1 MTRRPPSAGSGS
13 AADEFARL
21 VEIMRVLR
29 SPDGCPWDRKQSL
42 ESLKP
47 FVLEE
52 AHEVVDA
59 IERGDTP
66 GLLGEIGDL
75 VFEGVFLAQ
84 LCAEEGRFD
93 IAASLREV
101 NEKLIRRHPH
111 VFVQPDSEEAPS
123 SIETPDE
130 VLAQWERIKA
140 RERSAA
146 GRERSGALDGIPRSM
161 PALLAAHEIGLRAA
175 AVWFDW
181 ATPEDVVSKIEEE
194 VAEVRQALQL
204 GNADEVAEEIGD
216 LFFGLANL
224 ARKLGVEP
232 EAALRAANKKF
243 GQRFRRMEEVAE
255 EDGRDLSELSL
266 DDLESL
272 WRRIKDEQGR
282 SRRP

>member
-1 MTRRPPSAGSGS
+1 MRPPSAGSGS

-42 ESLKP
+42 DTLKP

-59 IERGDTP
+59 IERGDTA
-66 GLLGEIGDL
+66 GLRGEIGDL

-84 LCAEEGRFD
+84 LCADEGRFD

-111 VFVQPDSEEAPS
+111 VFDQSDPVVPEAS
-123 SIETPDE
+123 AGLETPDE
-130 VLAQWERIKA
+130 VLAQWEQIKA
-140 RERSAA
+140 REREAA
-146 GRERSGALDGIPRSM
+146 GRERSGALDGIPRSL

-175 AVWFDW
+175 AVGFDW
-181 ATPEDVVSKIEEE
+181 PAPEDVVTKIEEE
-194 VAEVRQALQL
+194 VAEVRHALRV
-204 GNADEVAEEIGD
+204 GNQDEVAEEIGD

-232 EAALRAANKKF
+232 EAALRAANRKF
-243 GQRFRRMEEVAE
+243 GGRFRRMEEIAE
-255 EDGRDLSELSL
+255 GEGRGLSDLGLE
-266 DDLESL
+266 DLESL
-272 WRRIKDEQGR
+272 WRRVKEE
-282 SRRP
+282 

>member
-1 MTRRPPSAGSGS
+1 MIMRPPSAGSGS

-42 ESLKP
+42 DTLKP

-59 IERGDTP
+59 IERGDTS
-66 GLLGEIGDL
+66 GLRGEIGDL

-111 VFVQPDSEEAPS
+111 VFEQAELDAPQPPAD
-123 SIETPDE
+123 IETPDE
-130 VLAQWERIKA
+130 VLAQWEQIKA
-140 RERSAA
+140 RERAAA

-175 AVWFDW
+175 AVGFDW
-181 ATPEDVVSKIEEE
+181 ATPEDVVTKIEEE
-194 VAEVRQALQL
+194 VAEVRLALQF

-224 ARKLGVEP
+224 SRKLGVEP

-243 GQRFRRMEEVAE
+243 GQRFRRMEEIAE
-255 EDGRDLSELSL
+255 EDGRGLSELSL

-272 WRRIKDEQGR
+272 WRRIKEE
-282 SRRP
+282 